1 MRHFFILLRHELRRI
16 LLSPTTYLAAFF
28 FLLVMGLIY
37 QLILEGYNQAPQ
49 EMLPS
54 NMFISMFFIPVVFL
68 VPLLTMRSLAE
79 ERRQGLMDSLLTT
92 PINSI
97 ELVAGKFAAAYLFYI
112 VLYLLTLAYPAITYY
127 YFPDERILD
136 KASLAGGY
144 AFICVSGFLFVSIG
158 ILASSL
164 TRSQLVAGIFS
175 FALLFI
181 LIVGTLALNNQ
192 AELHLNEYETLH
204 VFLEYI
210 HVIEHVN
217 DFSRGIIDTRPI
229 VFYLSATFLT
239 LSMAVLAVDHK
250 SAS

>member
-1 MRHFFILLRHELRRI
+1 
-16 LLSPTTYLAAFF
+16 
-28 FLLVMGLIY
+28 MGLIY
-37 QLILEGYNQAPQ
+37 QLILEDYNRAPQ
-49 EMLPS
+49 DMLPS
-54 NMFISMFFIPVVFL
+54 NMFLSMFFIPVVFL
-68 VPLLTMRSLAE
+68 VPLLTMRSIAE

-127 YFPDERILD
+127 YFPDARILD
-136 KASLAGGY
+136 QASLIGGY
-144 AFICVSGFLFVSIG
+144 SFICISGFLFVSIG

-181 LIVGTLALNNQ
+181 LIVGTVALNNQ
-192 AELHLNEYETLH
+192 AQQHLSDFDTLQ
-204 VFLEYI
+204 VFLDYFF
-210 HVIEHVN
+210 VIEHVN

-229 VFYLSATFLT
+229 VFYLSGT
-239 LSMAVLAVDHK
+239 LLMLSLAVLAVDHK
-250 SAS
+250 SPA